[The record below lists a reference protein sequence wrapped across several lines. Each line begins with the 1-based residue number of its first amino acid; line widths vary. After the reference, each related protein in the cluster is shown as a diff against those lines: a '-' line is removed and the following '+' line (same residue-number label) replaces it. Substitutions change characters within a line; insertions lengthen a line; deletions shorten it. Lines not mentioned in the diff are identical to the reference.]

1 MLSFP
6 QSQSNQSNKLLG
18 LCHQKDRNWPGTLE
32 AYIAVDPSMEKN
44 HTNCE
49 QTCDQWRGIFGQAC
63 PPWQGTF
70 NKIFS
75 GELHHLESAGGEQ
88 CPYRTVDGRACVRA
102 LSRLKEW
109 LELGSANMWKTQKR
123 VLKAKT
129 NVLDCIGYCT
139 FSYDIQH
146 MRNLSNILERA
157 CGDICTI
164 MYNAC

>member
-63 PPWQGTF
+63 PPWQGKF

-88 CPYRTVDGRACVRA
+88 YPYRTVEGRSCVRA

-109 LELGSANMWKTQKR
+109 LELVLLICGNPEKSIQSKKNKTKKNKCTGLHR
-123 VLKAKT
+123 VL
-129 NVLDCIGYCT
+129 Y
-139 FSYDIQH
+139 FFP
-146 MRNLSNILERA
+146 
-157 CGDICTI
+157 TI
-164 MYNAC
+164 SSI